1 MQSIVLQKTD
11 VEMPKLI
18 TLSHEFL
25 RSFCRNNRENQIRLH
40 AFITTDA
47 DESTKEGM
55 FQVLVKYIF
64 PNFNNISKF
73 KSIKFQQKCLFFI

>member
-55 FQVLVKYIF
+55 FQVLVKKYI
-64 PNFNNISKF
+64 
-73 KSIKFQQKCLFFI
+73 

>member
-1 MQSIVLQKTD
+1 MQSIVFQKTD

-55 FQVLVKYIF
+55 FQVLVKYYFQIQIHQ
-64 PNFNNISKF
+64 ISTKVFVFYLRKKF
-73 KSIKFQQKCLFFI
+73 